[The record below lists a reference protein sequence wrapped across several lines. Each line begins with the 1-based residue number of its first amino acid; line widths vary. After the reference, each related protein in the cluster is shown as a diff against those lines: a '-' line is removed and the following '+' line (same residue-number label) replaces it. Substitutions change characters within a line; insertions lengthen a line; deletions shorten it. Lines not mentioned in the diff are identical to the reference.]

1 MDGMD
6 MQKETFLTY
15 QKKKVHVVLEFPEQ
29 SDKGAE
35 EEFVS
40 RLKEIY
46 LRKVKSRVQQ
56 ECKEP

>member
-1 MDGMD
+1 

-15 QKKKVHVVLEFPEQ
+15 QKKQVHVVLEFPEQ
-29 SDKGAE
+29 SDKEAE